1 MAQAVNPLYSIT
13 VEGKKYRLQFDV
25 NDNPTKKGVKM
36 QFILDQEFEDPRDKQ
51 ELANKIS
58 VALQKRFGDAGIM
71 VDYDDRN
78 PYRNVI
84 GFIVPLASVS
94 NMLVKILK
102 GEA

>member
-25 NDNPTKKGVKM
+25 NENPTKKGVKM

-58 VALQKRFGDAGIM
+58 VALQKRIGDAGIM
-71 VDYDDRN
+71 IDYDDRN
-78 PYRNVI
+78 PYKNVI

-102 GEA
+102 GQA